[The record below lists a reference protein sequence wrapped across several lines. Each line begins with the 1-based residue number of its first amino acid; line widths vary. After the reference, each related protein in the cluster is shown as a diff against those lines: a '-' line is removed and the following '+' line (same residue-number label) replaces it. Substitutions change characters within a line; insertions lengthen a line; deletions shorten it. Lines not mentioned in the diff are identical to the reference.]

1 MKTKF
6 KGILTLLLAFVVQIT
21 FAQEKT
27 VSGTISEASGPLP
40 GVSILIKGTS
50 TGTQTDFNGKYSISA
65 KPGDILSYSYV
76 GYKTVEKKVGTSS
89 AINVK
94 MVQDASVLNEIVI
107 TALGIK
113 REAKALGY
121 AQQSVDGD
129 VLNKTKETD
138 LSTAIAGKVSGI
150 QFTGQPTSTFKASN
164 IRLRGNSNL
173 LYVVDG
179 VKLNSRTDVN
189 NDDIESLTV
198 LKGLAATALYG
209 PDGKNGAIIITTK
222 KAKSGEAIVKYSH
235 TSSFANAYIMP
246 EYQNEYGGGYANDGK
261 PSGNPE
267 RGRGAV
273 GYFESFAHNPSTMP
287 ASWAAYNGQSIPS
300 YSADESWGPRL
311 EGQMV
316 RHWDSWIP
324 NDPEFGNLR
333 PWEANPNN
341 IRDFYQTA
349 TLQNNSVSFEKGGED
364 YSIRTAITKINQELI
379 LENTERNTNI
389 FSINAEY
396 NITEKLKFNT
406 SINYTNRFTFND
418 PDNNYGNLGANFNQW
433 WQRQIDIDR
442 LKNYKRNG
450 EAVSWNI
457 SSPTKSKPAY
467 WNSPYFILYENTR
480 EQYKNA
486 IYGQAGLTYSF
497 TDNLV
502 ANVAF
507 KKTYNSYHSNSKV
520 GWGGLEVED
529 YTEWTSSDDREE
541 IFGRVSYSTEY
552 KDFDLNTS
560 AGFEFTKIRNKNTYA
575 SAVGGLTTPGFYSL
589 ATSKDRPS
597 VSSSVGEQD
606 GKAWFT
612 TASLG
617 FMNTA
622 YLEASLRR
630 DYSSTADPEANS
642 VTTYGVSGSFILSQ
656 LINNRE
662 LLSFAKLRAGYTQA
676 PYFPGRYLLGQTYN
690 SGTPYGST
698 GTSSVPNA
706 GVNQNLKGGT
716 RKEVEFG
723 TELKFLKN
731 RIGLDVTYFD
741 RKDDELPSF
750 VTVPGST
757 GITGFY
763 SNQGKESFSGLE
775 IGLSAT
781 PFKSDNFTWDLSFNM
796 ATLNRTV
803 DYIADGVDV
812 NVLDSWGPQLQ
823 KRVGQEWGAIY
834 GNAYKRDE
842 NGTKILA
849 DNGRYEYD
857 TNQYLGSILPDFTGG
872 GTSYMTYKNIS
883 LQLGFDYQ
891 VGGKFYG
898 VTRRYGNF
906 SGLGT
911 ETVGNNVLGNPVRN
925 NVTFTGAS
933 SGSSSVTSV
942 NFANAAPDS
951 GGQLTSGV
959 DASGAPVQYLVNPY
973 YLWRSNLR
981 NVHEEFINDATYVK
995 LRTVSIGYKLPNSVI
1010 EKTPFKSIDLG
1021 VFANN
1026 VWLIYT
1032 GVDGVDPSETE
1043 GRGGI
1048 NWIENGQLPSA
1059 RTIGMNAKFTF

>member
-6 KGILTLLLAFVVQIT
+6 KGILTLLLAFVVQIS

-27 VSGTISEASGPLP
+27 VSGTVSEATGVLP
-40 GVSILIKGTS
+40 GVSILIKGTAK
-50 TGTQTDFNGKYSISA
+50 GTETDFDGKYSISA
-65 KPGDILSYSYV
+65 KAGDVLSFSYV
-76 GYKTVEKKVGTSS
+76 GYKTVEKKVS
-89 AINVK
+89 ASNTINVT
-94 MVQDASVLNEIVI
+94 MEEDASVLDEIVV

-121 AQQSVDGD
+121 AQQTVTGD
-129 VLNKTKETD
+129 ILNKTKETD

-150 QFTGQPTSTFKASN
+150 QFTGQPTSTFKAAN

-209 PDGKNGAIIITTK
+209 PDGKNGAIVIVTK
-222 KAKSGEAIVKYSH
+222 RAKSGAAIVKYSH

-246 EYQNEYGGGYANDGK
+246 SYQDEYGGGYANDNKTSADADRYRSAIGK
-261 PSGNPE
+261 
-267 RGRGAV
+267 
-273 GYFESFAHNPSTMP
+273 FETFSHNPATMP
-287 ASWAAYNGQSIPS
+287 ASWSAFNGQLIPT

-324 NDPEFGNLR
+324 NDAEFGKVR

-364 YSIRTAITKINQELI
+364 YSIRAAITKINQELI

-389 FSINAEY
+389 FSINADY

-406 SINYTNRFTFND
+406 NINYTNRFTFND

-433 WQRQIDIDR
+433 WQRQIDINR
-442 LKNYKRNG
+442 LKDYKRNG
-450 EAVSWNI
+450 EPVSWNI

-486 IYGQAGLTYSF
+486 VYGTAGLTYSF

-502 ANVAF
+502 ANVSF
-507 KKTYNSYHSNSKV
+507 KKTYNSYHSNTKV

-560 AGFEFTKIRNKNTYA
+560 AGFEFTKIRTKYMYA

-597 VSSSVGEQD
+597 LNSSIGEQD
-606 GKAWFT
+606 AKAWFT

-617 FMNTA
+617 FRDTA

-630 DYSSTADPEANS
+630 DYSSTADPEDNS
-642 VTTYGVSGSFILSQ
+642 VTTYGVSGSFILSK

-662 LLSFAKLRAGYTQA
+662 VLSFAKLRAGYTQA
-676 PYFPGRYLLGQTYN
+676 PYFPGRYLLGQTYS
-690 SGTPYGST
+690 SGTPYGSN
-698 GTSSVPNA
+698 GTSTVPNA
-706 GVNQNLKGGT
+706 GVNPNLKGGT

-741 RKDDELPSF
+741 RKDDELPSY

-757 GITGFY
+757 GISGFY

-775 IGLSAT
+775 IGLNVT
-781 PFKSDNFTWDLSFNM
+781 PFKTENFTWDLSFNA
-796 ATLNRTV
+796 ATLSRTV
-803 DYIADGVDV
+803 DYIADGVEV

-823 KRVGQEWGAIY
+823 KRVGKEWGAIY
-834 GNAYKRDE
+834 GNAYVRDAKGNKVLE
-842 NGTKILA
+842 T
-849 DNGRYEYD
+849 NGRYKFEA
-857 TNQYLGSILPDFTGG
+857 NQYLGSILPDFTGG
-872 GTSYMTYKNIS
+872 ATSYMSYKNFT

-906 SGLGT
+906 AGLGV

-925 NVTFTGAS
+925 AVTHTGT

-942 NFANAAPDS
+942 NYANAAPDS
-951 GGQLTSGV
+951 GGQLTTGV
-959 DASGAPVQYLVNPY
+959 DASGNPVQFLVNPY
-973 YLWRSNLR
+973 YLWRNNLR
-981 NVHEEFINDATYVK
+981 NVHEEYVNDATYVK
-995 LRTVSIGYKLPNSVI
+995 LRTLSLGYTIPENVTK
-1010 EKTPFKSIDLG
+1010 KTPFKSIDLG
-1021 VFANN
+1021 IFANN
-1026 VWLIYT
+1026 VWLIYSS
-1032 GVDGVDPSETE
+1032 VDGVDPSETE
-1043 GRGGI
+1043 GRSGI